1 MTTILGTDI
10 EDVDNVEVTAQQN
23 TPNGAPSAKEGR
35 LNVRK
40 VPGVRTLVFGL
51 LPGLALILA
60 IAAGYLKWID
70 GTVRYSNSAGTEAV
84 RAASDSTVAILTYGA
99 DTVEH
104 DLNAAQS
111 QLTGTFKES
120 YTNLTHDVVIP
131 GAKQKHISAKAKI
144 AAAAP
149 VSADDSHAVVLVFV
163 DQTVTVGT
171 DAPSDTASTVRVTLD
186 KTAGR
191 WLISQFDPI

>member
-1 MTTILGTDI
+1 MKLADVAIRRPVTTTMVIL
-10 EDVDNVEVTAQQN
+10 
-23 TPNGAPSAKEGR
+23 
-35 LNVRK
+35 
-40 VPGVRTLVFGL
+40 
-51 LPGLALILA
+51 
-60 IAAGYLKWID
+60 
-70 GTVRYSNSAGTEAV
+70 
-84 RAASDSTVAILTYGA
+84 AILTYGA